1 MQRKVGGT
9 FHKTFF
15 QREDWEPNVQ
25 KSCGNL
31 PQNLF
36 RREDWETNA
45 KKSWG
50 NLPQNPENLFRG
62 QPNLPQGPR
71 GTDKTGRQMLGED
84 WKTNVKKRWGNL
96 PHNLFWRED
105 WETNAKK
112 NWGNLPRNLFR
123 REDWETNVEKSWGN
137 VSQNP
142 ENLFKG
148 QRNLPQS
155 PRRTDKTGRQM
166 LGEPSTEPFS
176 RPTGFAPRNA
186 RGGVCPE
193 TFTMAKDPKAN
204 GWGKNSMMLHSCH
217 LWLTQLENPRVLE
230 CMFVSHSYAW
240 FDDPSK
246 LAAKLAEALGSRAF
260 VLKSCPPD
268 SL

>member
-9 FHKTFF
+9 FYKTFF

-71 GTDKTGRQMLGED
+71 GTDKTGRQMLGE
-84 WKTNVKKRWGNL
+84 
-96 PHNLFWRED
+96 
-105 WETNAKK
+105 
-112 NWGNLPRNLFR
+112 
-123 REDWETNVEKSWGN
+123 
-137 VSQNP
+137 
-142 ENLFKG
+142 
-148 QRNLPQS
+148 
-155 PRRTDKTGRQM
+155 
-166 LGEPSTEPFS
+166 PSTEPFS

-186 RGGVCPE
+186 RGGVCPK

-217 LWLTQLENPRVLE
+217 LWLDL
-230 CMFVSHSYAW
+230 
-240 FDDPSK
+240 PSWK
-246 LAAKLAEALGSRAF
+246 IQARWNVCSCLIHIHGLMIHPSLAAKLAEALGSRAF